1 MTTAAANFPLAWRTR
16 GAIRVLMSVNPVS
29 KKKARNVSSA
39 ALAETVRSNMRKP
52 KQNKSTKETRQFI
65 LNLILGGEVIVT
77 QNQQVS
83 SGIANGTIANVMDV
97 VISDEDHVQWHE
109 EPNFGGGYHSIEAK
123 YVGGLLLRHA
133 AGEWAGQSTFPSF
146 PVGCFPLMAKSNQ
159 ANVTL
164 DAATKES
171 LKVSKIQFECNP
183 SYALTAHKL

>member
-133 AGEWAGQSTFPSF
+133 AGEWAGQQYVEVIAPDESSEPS
-146 PVGCFPLMAKSNQ
+146 PVDKQKQKQVPARRK
-159 ANVTL
+159 
-164 DAATKES
+164 DRATKDAVNGQS
-171 LKVSKIQFECNP
+171 
-183 SYALTAHKL
+183 